1 MRMLDDSVKKKKKW
15 ENWDKEGDKMGV
27 SREKIDLLPREI
39 ISSCNPWWTYF
50 DKYLGQHILFFS
62 LSLLKY
68 LYIIY
73 YTRLIVI

>member
-1 MRMLDDSVKKKKKW
+1 
-15 ENWDKEGDKMGV
+15 MGV

-50 DKYLGQHILFFS
+50 DKYLGITYYSFTS
-62 LSLLKY
+62 ILLKY

-73 YTRLIVI
+73 YTGFFLYDNEQK